1 MGMGWLRRV
10 IHGCCNAW
18 SAVYQSFPL
27 YLASRDIK
35 SRLRREKSSPITMGV
50 YLRIFVRKV
59 DAGSPLRWRGC
70 CPLISL

>member
-18 SAVYQSFPL
+18 SAVYLSFPL
-27 YLASRDIK
+27 CLASHDIK
-35 SRLRREKSSPITMGV
+35 SRLRREKSSPITIGV

-59 DAGSPLRWRGC
+59 EAGSPLR
-70 CPLISL
+70 